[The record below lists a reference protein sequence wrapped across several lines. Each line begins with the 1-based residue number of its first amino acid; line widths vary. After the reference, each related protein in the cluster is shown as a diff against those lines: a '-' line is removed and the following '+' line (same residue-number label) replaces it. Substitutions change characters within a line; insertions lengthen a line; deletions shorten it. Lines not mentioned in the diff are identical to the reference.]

1 VQVDRPAVI
10 DRYWEAVRERDLE
23 AVRACV
29 TDDFV
34 EDWPQ
39 SGERIRGIDDWHRM
53 ATAHPTYPSV
63 TPVRTVGEGDL
74 WVTEALFRLR
84 RRGSLEGMRDP
95 RALRGADRQ
104 GHRVLRCSIRGP
116 RVARRDDRADP
127 GSHLRP
133 GPGRLPLRA

>member
-1 VQVDRPAVI
+1 MQVDRPAVI

-74 WVTEALFRLR
+74 WVTEALFDYGGGDPWRVCAI
-84 RRGSLEGMRDP
+84 LELSGERIARVTEYFGAPFEVPEWRAGMTERIPDP
-95 RALRGADRQ
+95 T
-104 GHRVLRCSIRGP
+104 
-116 RVARRDDRADP
+116 
-127 GSHLRP
+127 
-133 GPGRLPLRA
+133 

>member
-1 VQVDRPAVI
+1 VAVDQPAVI

-39 SGERIRGIDDWHRM
+39 SGERIRGIDNWHRM

-74 WVTEALFRLR
+74 WVTEALFDYGGGDPWRVCAILELAGDR
-84 RRGSLEGMRDP
+84 IARVTEYFGAPFEVPEWREGMTERIP
-95 RALRGADRQ
+95 E
-104 GHRVLRCSIRGP
+104 P
-116 RVARRDDRADP
+116 T
-127 GSHLRP
+127 
-133 GPGRLPLRA
+133 